1 MRRHPSAVDAFPA
14 NSMIRRVSDEP
25 AIGFGAGRALLL
37 QLAHPHVAAGV
48 AEHSDFT
55 EHPFKRL
62 QGTLEAVYTM
72 VYGDLALAESVGR
85 RVQWIHGFVTS
96 PAYRANDPA
105 NLLWVHATL
114 LDSALSCYERLVRP
128 LSHDEVETYYEE
140 MAVIAERFGCPRSEQ
155 PATYAAFRDYFAEQV
170 EAMDVTDVGRRL
182 SADVLAPKLPAKLHV
197 PLKPLL
203 AVQRLVAV
211 GTLPEPIRRRF
222 GFSWDD
228 RRQRRLDRV
237 HAAARAYHRAI
248 PRPVR
253 IAPTHL
259 QGRFLLAQARRH
271 VAAWEQKVAPTPTA
285 T

>member
-1 MRRHPSAVDAFPA
+1 MKRTPADAFPA
-14 NSMIRRVSDEP
+14 DALIRHVSDEP

-37 QLAHPHVAAGV
+37 QIAHPHVAAGV

-55 EHPFKRL
+55 DHPFKRL

-72 VYGDLALAESVGR
+72 VYGDADLAEAVGR

-96 PAYRANDPA
+96 PVYRANDPA

-128 LSHDEVETYYEE
+128 LSDGERETYYEE
-140 MAVIAERFGCPRSEQ
+140 MAVIAERFGCPRTEQ
-155 PATYAAFRDYFAEQV
+155 PANYAAFREYFAEQV
-170 EAMDVTDVGRRL
+170 EAMEVTDVGRRL

-197 PLKPLL
+197 PLAPLL
-203 AVQRLVAV
+203 AVQRLVAI

-222 GFSWDD
+222 GFSWDE

-237 HAAARAYHRAI
+237 HAAARAYHRAV
-248 PRPVR
+248 PRQVR
-253 IAPTHL
+253 ITPTHL

-271 VAAWEQKVAPTPTA
+271 VAAWEEKVGSASA
-285 T
+285 A